1 MVGLNSQALI
11 RAQERTI
18 MANDRSLEQI
28 DVSKLVLYTLVFI
41 ALCAILI
48 IFLVIPIL
56 KDYKNALNELSTQT
70 HINKLINE
78 DFQASLNR
86 LEHLKSDNKALLEQ
100 FDADFNATHL
110 LKFLGKYFEE
120 VDLVEIKNND
130 AKQEYL
136 QYEFNLSAILDNPKQ
151 FYSFI
156 DALNTYQSLIRLE
169 SPVDLSS
176 RDDGEIDIN
185 FMLKVYSSRSR

>member
-1 MVGLNSQALI
+1 
-11 RAQERTI
+11 

-28 DVSKLVLYTLVFI
+28 DFTKLMLYAMGFVAVF
-41 ALCAILI
+41 AGLIL
-48 IFLVIPIL
+48 FLVIPIL
-56 KDYKNALNELSTQT
+56 KDYKAVLNELSTQT
-70 HINKLINE
+70 NINSIINE

-86 LEHLKSDNKALLEQ
+86 LENLKSENKDLFAQ

-110 LKFLGKYFEE
+110 LKFLDRYFDEPN
-120 VDLVEIKNND
+120 LKEIKNKG

-136 QYEFNLSAILDNPKQ
+136 QYEFNVSAILDNPKQ

-169 SPVDLSS
+169 SPVDLNS
-176 RDDGEIDIN
+176 RDDGEIDIS
-185 FMLKVYSSRSR
+185 FKIKVYSSRVK